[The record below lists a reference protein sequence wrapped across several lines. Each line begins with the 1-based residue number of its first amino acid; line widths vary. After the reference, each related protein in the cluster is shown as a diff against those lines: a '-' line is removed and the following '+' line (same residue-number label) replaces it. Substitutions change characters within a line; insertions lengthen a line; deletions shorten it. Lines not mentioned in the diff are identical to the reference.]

1 MLKSKI
7 MKKLNYK
14 LYSDCINFP
23 LDRPCKYQ
31 KENGAVCSSCKKYV
45 SVNKKS
51 KQTKILIVKLGAM
64 GDVLRTTFILEGLK
78 EKYKNSTIDWLVDK
92 KNVDVLVGNKYI
104 DIIIPNDSKVFEFL
118 SSTKYDIVIN
128 LDLSPESLS
137 FTKLVFADK
146 IIGYYLD
153 KSRKI
158 VGSNEYARKWLPA
171 SAYDNL
177 KKENEHTYQYWM
189 ANICEIKK
197 DNYEIVVPISKEA
210 EQKAKKLKSSLK
222 LNKNKV
228 IGINPGAGKRW
239 VMKKWRIEK
248 YIKLIK
254 ILSSKGY
261 NILLLGGKD
270 DEEEIKLILKQK
282 IKNVYSTGTD
292 NSVQEFF
299 AMVDLCDLVVCG
311 DTMAMHAALGLKKNV
326 VAIFGPTSYNEIEMY
341 GRGIKIVSM
350 ECNCCY
356 KPDCNKKVKCMDKVS
371 VENVLDAIQTYI
383 Y

>member
-1 MLKSKI
+1 MFSPIFFSNNLLKLTN
-7 MKKLNYK
+7 MKKTNYK

-31 KENGAVCSSCKKYV
+31 KENAFVCSSCKKY
-45 SVNKKS
+45 
-51 KQTKILIVKLGAM
+51 I
-64 GDVLRTTFILEGLK
+64 ILEGLK

-104 DIIIPNDSKVFEFL
+104 DIIIPNDNKVFEFL

-137 FTKLVFADK
+137 FTKLVFANK

-153 KSRKI
+153 SSRKI
-158 VGSNEYARKWLPA
+158 IGSNKYAKKWLPT

-189 ANICEIKK
+189 ANICELKK

-228 IGINPGAGKRW
+228 IGINPSAGKRKKK
-239 VMKKWRIEK
+239 KKWRIK
-248 YIKLIK
+248 
-254 ILSSKGY
+254 
-261 NILLLGGKD
+261 
-270 DEEEIKLILKQK
+270 
-282 IKNVYSTGTD
+282 
-292 NSVQEFF
+292 
-299 AMVDLCDLVVCG
+299 
-311 DTMAMHAALGLKKNV
+311 
-326 VAIFGPTSYNEIEMY
+326 
-341 GRGIKIVSM
+341 R
-350 ECNCCY
+350 
-356 KPDCNKKVKCMDKVS
+356 
-371 VENVLDAIQTYI
+371 
-383 Y
+383 